1 MLYKYTI
8 YYLLTGILLSGYFL
22 NYQFN
27 TIYKMYTVYGI
38 PNCNTV
44 KKALDW
50 LDKHKETFLFHN
62 YKKEGITPVKLKSW
76 SKQVGWE
83 ILLNK
88 KGTTWRALDA
98 ATQATIT
105 NEKAAIDLMA
115 ASTSIIKRPV
125 IEKDN
130 TIVTAVGFDEKEY
143 EKLFL

>member
-1 MLYKYTI
+1 
-8 YYLLTGILLSGYFL
+8 
-22 NYQFN
+22 
-27 TIYKMYTVYGI
+27 MYTVYGI

-50 LDKHKETFLFHN
+50 LVKHKANHRFHN
-62 YKKEGITPVKLKSW
+62 YKKEGITPDKLKSW
-76 SKQVGWE
+76 SKQVGWK

-88 KGTTWRALDA
+88 KGSTWRGFDA

-125 IEKDN
+125 IEKGD
-130 TIVTAVGFDEKEY
+130 TIVTVGFDEKEY